1 MNLRCLLFGCR
12 YKQTQGKQKNGIF
25 RIKGKCI
32 HCGKEKVL
40 VEEPWEEVQKILN
53 IS

>member
-1 MNLRCLLFGCR
+1 MKLRCILCGCE
-12 YKQTQGKQKNGIF
+12 YKQTQGKTENGIF

-40 VEEPWEEVQKILN
+40 VEQPWEEMQKMLN
-53 IS
+53 IP